1 MFNPKLT
8 ITNKI
13 NNLMPEIKRAS
24 GFLRAAKR
32 KSGLEIGKFR
42 ASETFEI
49 FENVTQCILN

>member
-1 MFNPKLT
+1 
-8 ITNKI
+8 
-13 NNLMPEIKRAS
+13 MPEIKRAN